1 MKIITKSEY
10 EKLSF
15 KSRGKVSANPI
26 VVAIKEL
33 KVGEFLVVDIAEWKS
48 KRPLPQY
55 MGTLYKIGKKFS
67 IRTLADNKG
76 WAVNRIS

>member
-1 MKIITKSEY
+1 MKIITKGEH

-15 KSRGKVSANPI
+15 KLRGKLSANPVMI
-26 VVAIKEL
+26 AIKEM
-33 KVGEFLVVDIAEWKS
+33 KVGEFLVVDIAEWEP

-55 MGTLYKIGKKFS
+55 MGNLYKIGKKFS
-67 IRTLADNKG
+67 IRTLADKKG